1 MEIKLINY
9 LLLSIIFV
17 AIDSF
22 YLSSVAGFF
31 NKQIKDIQ
39 GKGLVLKIFPT
50 FLCYIILSL
59 GLYYFGIEKKFTIK
73 ECFALGFF
81 TYGVFETTNMAIFK
95 NWRWMTVFMDTIWGG
110 ILFASVVWIYRLFI

>member
-1 MEIKLINY
+1 MIPLRNY

-22 YLSSVAGFF
+22 YLSSVSGFF

-39 GKGLVLKIFPT
+39 GEDLVLKIFPT
-50 FLCYIILSL
+50 FLCYITLSL

-73 ECFALGFF
+73 ECFALGLF
-81 TYGVFETTNMAIFK
+81 TYAVFETTNMAIFK
-95 NWRWMTVFMDTIWGG
+95 KWRWMTVLMDSIWGG

>member
-31 NKQIKDIQ
+31 NKQINDIQ

>member
-1 MEIKLINY
+1 MIPLKNY

-22 YLSSVAGFF
+22 YLSSVSGFF

-39 GKGLVLKIFPT
+39 GGDLVLKIFPT
-50 FLCYIILSL
+50 FLCYITLSL
-59 GLYYFGIEKKFTIK
+59 GLYYFAIEKKFTIK
-73 ECFALGFF
+73 ECFALGLF
-81 TYGVFETTNMAIFK
+81 TYAVFETTNMAIFK
-95 NWRWMTVFMDTIWGG
+95 KWRWMTVLMDSIWGG